1 MKLINIIAFP
11 ATIVLAILLMLSG
24 LVPTISPD
32 TNSWL
37 PLLGLAFPILF
48 LLMVLALIY
57 WLIQWKWRSLFA
69 LSCLLLNLGQA
80 SLYIQWNDLK
90 SKDAKTDS
98 QGNDANS
105 KDNDSKDANNKD
117 GEGPLDKEALDLNAK
132 NLKIITYNT
141 QLFGLYQNESSV
153 DIVNTEYMPAMD
165 SFLQVLKKENA
176 DVVCLQ
182 EVYAKAGGLKA
193 LARFLKAEGGY
204 DYSQT
209 YTLSERR
216 PYGMIVL
223 SKYQIKRWQPIS
235 LGAQTGNMAMWV
247 DVEIP
252 SEYKFLRNARIRIYN
267 LHLQSFRFAKK
278 DFEVMQKQTQQQQ
291 IDIEGSKGIIT
302 RLRMGY
308 QRRAQQVKIIKE
320 NLLVCD
326 FPKVICGDFN
336 DIPVSYSYRQLSS
349 GMRDAFVEA
358 GSGLE
363 TTYKGSMPSFRIDY
377 ILFDNPMRA
386 LQYQSIKEVP
396 SDHKL
401 VLAELQIGQLF
412 HR

>member
-11 ATIVLAILLMLSG
+11 ATVILAILLMLSG
-24 LVPTISPD
+24 FVPTISPE

-37 PLLGLAFPILF
+37 PLLGLAFPVF
-48 LLMVLALIY
+48 FALMVVAFLY
-57 WLIQWKWRSLFA
+57 WLLQGKWRSLFA

-80 SLYIQWNDLK
+80 SLYIQWNDLNAETK
-90 SKDAKTDS
+90 GIKNESNGL
-98 QGNDANS
+98 GN
-105 KDNDSKDANNKD
+105 KQD
-117 GEGPLDKEALDLNAK
+117 GDGPVDKEMLDMNAK
-132 NLKIITYNT
+132 KLKIITYNT

-182 EVYAKAGGLKA
+182 EVYSKAGGLKA
-193 LARFLKAEGGY
+193 LALFLKAEGGY
-204 DYSQT
+204 DHSQT

-223 SKYQIKRWQPIS
+223 SKYAIKRWKPLP
-235 LGAQTGNMAMWV
+235 LGSNTGNMAMWV
-247 DVEIP
+247 DIEIP
-252 SEYKFLRNARIRIYN
+252 SEYAFRRNAQIRIYN

-278 DFEVMQKQTQQQQ
+278 DYEVMQKQKEQKE
-291 IDIEGSKGIIT
+291 IDMEGSKGIIS
-302 RLRMGY
+302 RLRLGY
-308 QRRAQQVKIIKE
+308 QRRAQQVGIVKQSVL
-320 NLLVCD
+320 NCD
-326 FPKVICGDFN
+326 LPKVICGDFN
-336 DIPVSYSYRQLSS
+336 DIPVSYSYRQLSA

-358 GSGLE
+358 GRGLE

-377 ILFDNPMRA
+377 VLFDNPMRA
-386 LQYQSIKEVP
+386 VNYKSIKEVP

-401 VLAELQIGQLF
+401 LVTELQVGQLF

>member
-11 ATIVLAILLMLSG
+11 ATIVLATLLMLSG
-24 LVPTISPD
+24 LVPTVSPD

-37 PLLGLAFPILF
+37 PLLGLAFPVLF

-57 WLIQWKWRSLFA
+57 WLIQLKWRSLFA

-90 SKDAKTDS
+90 NTEATNGLENGADKK
-98 QGNDANS
+98 GNES
-105 KDNDSKDANNKD
+105 
-117 GEGPLDKEALDLNAK
+117 GPLDKEMLDMNAK
-132 NLKIITYNT
+132 KLKVITYNC

-193 LARFLKAEGGY
+193 LARFLKVEGGF
-204 DYSQT
+204 DYSQS

-223 SKYQIKRWQPIS
+223 SKYQIKRWQPIP
-235 LGAQTGNMAMWV
+235 LGSQTGNMAMWV

-252 SEYKFLRNARIRIYN
+252 SEYKFLRNARVRIFN

-278 DFEVMQKQTQQQQ
+278 DYAVMQKQTQQQQ

-358 GSGLE
+358 GRGLE

-386 LQYQSIKEVP
+386 LDYKSIKEVP

-401 VLAELQIGQLF
+401 VIAELQIGQLF

>member
-24 LVPTISPD
+24 FVPTISPE

-37 PLLGLAFPILF
+37 PLLGLAFPVF
-48 LLMVLALIY
+48 FVLMVLAFFY
-57 WLIQWKWRSLFA
+57 WLVQGKWRSLFA

-80 SLYIQWNDLK
+80 SLYIQWNDENAG
-90 SKDAKTDS
+90 AKGAVNVS
-98 QGNDANS
+98 NG
-105 KDNDSKDANNKD
+105 K
-117 GEGPLDKEALDLNAK
+117 EDKEDGGGPIDKEMLDMNAK
-132 NLKIITYNT
+132 LLKVITYNA
-141 QLFGLYQNESSV
+141 QLFGLYQNESSL

-165 SFLQVLKKENA
+165 SFLRVLKAENA

-193 LARFLKAEGGY
+193 LARFLKAEGGF

-209 YTLSERR
+209 YTLSDRR

-223 SKYQIKRWQPIS
+223 SKYLIKRWKPLS
-235 LGAQTGNMAMWV
+235 LGTNTGNMAMWV
-247 DVEIP
+247 DIEIP

-278 DFEVMQKQTQQQQ
+278 DYEVMQKQTQQKE
-291 IDIEGSKGIIT
+291 IDMEGSKGIIT
-302 RLRMGY
+302 RLRLGY
-308 QRRAQQVKIIKE
+308 QRRAQQVGIVKQSV
-320 NLLVCD
+320 LDCD

-336 DIPVSYSYRQLSS
+336 DIPVSYSYRQLSA

-358 GSGLE
+358 GRGLE

-377 ILFDNPMRA
+377 LLFDNPMRA
-386 LQYQSIKEVP
+386 VSYRSIKEVP

-401 VLAELQIGQLF
+401 LVTELQVGQLF
-412 HR
+412 QR

>member
-11 ATIVLAILLMLSG
+11 ATVILAILLMLSG
-24 LVPTISPD
+24 FVPTISPE

-37 PLLGLAFPILF
+37 PLLGLAFPVF
-48 LLMVLALIY
+48 FALMVVAFFY
-57 WLIQWKWRSLFA
+57 WLLQGKWRSLFA

-80 SLYIQWNDLK
+80 SLYIQWNDLNAETQG
-90 SKDAKTDS
+90 SKNAS
-98 QGNDANS
+98 NGLE
-105 KDNDSKDANNKD
+105 NKQEGD
-117 GEGPLDKEALDLNAK
+117 GPVNKEALDMNAK
-132 NLKIITYNT
+132 KLKIITYNT

-193 LARFLKAEGGY
+193 LALFLKAEGGY
-204 DYSQT
+204 DHSQT
-209 YTLSERR
+209 YTLSELR

-223 SKYQIKRWQPIS
+223 SKYAIKRWKPLP
-235 LGAQTGNMAMWV
+235 LGSNTGNMAMWF
-247 DVEIP
+247 DIEIP
-252 SEYKFLRNARIRIYN
+252 SEYAFLRNAQIRIYN

-278 DFEVMQKQTQQQQ
+278 DYEVMQKQKEQKE
-291 IDIEGSKGIIT
+291 IDLEGSKGIIS
-302 RLRMGY
+302 RLRLGY
-308 QRRAQQVKIIKE
+308 QRRAQQVGIVKQSVL
-320 NLLVCD
+320 NCD
-326 FPKVICGDFN
+326 LPKVICGDFN
-336 DIPVSYSYRQLSS
+336 DIPVSYSYRQLSA

-358 GSGLE
+358 GRGLE

-377 ILFDNPMRA
+377 VLFDNPMRA
-386 LQYQSIKEVP
+386 LNYKSIKEVP

-401 VLAELQIGQLF
+401 LVAELQVGQLF

>member
-11 ATIVLAILLMLSG
+11 ATVILAILLMLSG
-24 LVPTISPD
+24 FVPTISPE

-37 PLLGLAFPILF
+37 PLLGLAFPVF
-48 LLMVLALIY
+48 FALMVVAFFY
-57 WLIQWKWRSLFA
+57 WLLQGKWRSLFA

-80 SLYIQWNDLK
+80 SLYIQWNDLNAETQG
-90 SKDAKTDS
+90 SKNASD
-98 QGNDANS
+98 GLE
-105 KDNDSKDANNKD
+105 NKQEGD
-117 GEGPLDKEALDLNAK
+117 GPVNKEALDMNAK
-132 NLKIITYNT
+132 KLKIITYNT

-193 LARFLKAEGGY
+193 LALFLKAEGGY
-204 DYSQT
+204 DHSQT

-223 SKYQIKRWQPIS
+223 SKYAIKRWKPLP
-235 LGAQTGNMAMWV
+235 LGSNTGNMAMWF
-247 DVEIP
+247 DIEIP
-252 SEYKFLRNARIRIYN
+252 SEYAFLRNAQIRIYN

-278 DFEVMQKQTQQQQ
+278 DFEVMQKQKEQKE
-291 IDIEGSKGIIT
+291 IDLEGSKGIIS
-302 RLRMGY
+302 RLRLGY
-308 QRRAQQVKIIKE
+308 QRRAQQVGIVKQSVL
-320 NLLVCD
+320 NCD
-326 FPKVICGDFN
+326 LPKVICGDFN
-336 DIPVSYSYRQLSS
+336 DIPVSYTYRQLSA

-358 GSGLE
+358 GRGLE

-377 ILFDNPMRA
+377 VLFDNPMRA
-386 LQYQSIKEVP
+386 LNYKSIKEVP

-401 VLAELQIGQLF
+401 LVAELQVGQLF

>member
-1 MKLINIIAFP
+1 
-11 ATIVLAILLMLSG
+11 MLQG
-24 LVPTISPD
+24 
-32 TNSWL
+32 
-37 PLLGLAFPILF
+37 
-48 LLMVLALIY
+48 
-57 WLIQWKWRSLFA
+57 KWRSLFA

-80 SLYIQWNDLK
+80 SLYIQWNDLNAETQG
-90 SKDAKTDS
+90 SKNAS
-98 QGNDANS
+98 NGLE
-105 KDNDSKDANNKD
+105 NKQEGD
-117 GEGPLDKEALDLNAK
+117 GPVNKEALDMNAK
-132 NLKIITYNT
+132 KLKIITYNT

-193 LARFLKAEGGY
+193 LALFLKAEGGY
-204 DYSQT
+204 DHSQT

-223 SKYQIKRWQPIS
+223 SKYAIKRWKPLP
-235 LGAQTGNMAMWV
+235 LGSNTGNMAMWF
-247 DVEIP
+247 DIEIP
-252 SEYKFLRNARIRIYN
+252 SEYAFLRNAQIRIYN

-278 DFEVMQKQTQQQQ
+278 DFEVMQKQKEQKE
-291 IDIEGSKGIIT
+291 IDLEGSKGIIS
-302 RLRMGY
+302 RLRLGY
-308 QRRAQQVKIIKE
+308 QRRAQQVGIVKQSVL
-320 NLLVCD
+320 NCD
-326 FPKVICGDFN
+326 LPKVICGDFN
-336 DIPVSYSYRQLSS
+336 DIPVSYTYRQLSA

-358 GSGLE
+358 GRGLE

-377 ILFDNPMRA
+377 VLFDNPMRA
-386 LQYQSIKEVP
+386 LNYKSINEVP

-401 VLAELQIGQLF
+401 LVAELQVGQLF

>member
-11 ATIVLAILLMLSG
+11 ATVILAILLMLSG
-24 LVPTISPD
+24 FVPTISPE

-37 PLLGLAFPILF
+37 PLLGLAFPVF
-48 LLMVLALIY
+48 FALMVVAFLY
-57 WLIQWKWRSLFA
+57 WLLQGKWRSLFA

-80 SLYIQWNDLK
+80 SLYIQWNDLNAETK
-90 SKDAKTDS
+90 GIKNTSN
-98 QGNDANS
+98 GLE
-105 KDNDSKDANNKD
+105 NKQD
-117 GEGPLDKEALDLNAK
+117 GDGPVDKEMLDMNAK
-132 NLKIITYNT
+132 KLKIITYNT

-182 EVYAKAGGLKA
+182 EVYSKAGGLKA
-193 LARFLKAEGGY
+193 LALFLKAEGGY
-204 DYSQT
+204 DHSQT

-223 SKYQIKRWQPIS
+223 SKYAIKRWKPLP
-235 LGAQTGNMAMWV
+235 LGSNTGNMAMWV
-247 DVEIP
+247 DIEIP
-252 SEYKFLRNARIRIYN
+252 SEYAFRRNAQIRIYN

-278 DFEVMQKQTQQQQ
+278 DYEVMQKQKEQKE
-291 IDIEGSKGIIT
+291 IDMEGSKGIIS
-302 RLRMGY
+302 RLRLGY
-308 QRRAQQVKIIKE
+308 QRRAQQVGIVKQSVL
-320 NLLVCD
+320 NCD
-326 FPKVICGDFN
+326 LPKVICGDFN
-336 DIPVSYSYRQLSS
+336 DIPVSYSYRQLSA

-358 GSGLE
+358 GRGLE

-377 ILFDNPMRA
+377 VLFDNPMRA
-386 LQYQSIKEVP
+386 VNYKSIKEVP

-401 VLAELQIGQLF
+401 LVAELQVGQLF

>member
-11 ATIVLAILLMLSG
+11 ATIFLAVLLMLSG
-24 LVPTISPD
+24 LVPTVSPD

-57 WLIQWKWRSLFA
+57 WLIQWKWRSLFV
-69 LSCLLLNLGQA
+69 LSCLLLNLGQG

-90 SKDAKTDS
+90 SKDEKTDS
-98 QGNDANS
+98 QGNDA
-105 KDNDSKDANNKD
+105 DSKDD
-117 GEGPLDKEALDLNAK
+117 EEPLDKEMLDLNAK

-165 SFLQVLKKENA
+165 SFLQVLQKENA

-193 LARFLKAEGGY
+193 LARFLRAEGGY

-386 LQYQSIKEVP
+386 VQYHSIKEVP

-401 VLAELQIGQLF
+401 VTAELQVGQLF
-412 HR
+412 RR

>member
-11 ATIVLAILLMLSG
+11 ATVILAILLMLSG
-24 LVPTISPD
+24 FVPTISPE

-37 PLLGLAFPILF
+37 PLLGLAFPVF
-48 LLMVLALIY
+48 FALMVVAFLY
-57 WLIQWKWRSLFA
+57 WLLQGKWRSLFA

-80 SLYIQWNDLK
+80 SLYIQWNDLNAETK
-90 SKDAKTDS
+90 GIKNTSN
-98 QGNDANS
+98 GLE
-105 KDNDSKDANNKD
+105 NKQD
-117 GEGPLDKEALDLNAK
+117 GDGPVDKEMLDMNAK
-132 NLKIITYNT
+132 KLKIITYNT

-182 EVYAKAGGLKA
+182 EVYSKAGGLKA
-193 LARFLKAEGGY
+193 LALFLKAEGGY
-204 DYSQT
+204 DHSQT

-223 SKYQIKRWQPIS
+223 SKYQIKRWQPIP
-235 LGAQTGNMAMWV
+235 LGSQTGNMAMWV
-247 DVEIP
+247 DIEIP
-252 SEYKFLRNARIRIYN
+252 SEYAFRRNAQIRIYN

-278 DFEVMQKQTQQQQ
+278 DYEVMQKQKEQKE
-291 IDIEGSKGIIT
+291 IDMEGSKGIIS
-302 RLRMGY
+302 RLRLGY
-308 QRRAQQVKIIKE
+308 QRRAQQVGIVKQSVL
-320 NLLVCD
+320 NCD
-326 FPKVICGDFN
+326 LPKVICGDFN
-336 DIPVSYSYRQLSS
+336 DIPVSYSYRQLSA

-358 GSGLE
+358 GRGLE

-377 ILFDNPMRA
+377 VLFDNPMRA
-386 LQYQSIKEVP
+386 VNYKSIKEVP

-401 VLAELQIGQLF
+401 LVTELQVGQLF

>member
-11 ATIVLAILLMLSG
+11 ATVILAILLMLSG
-24 LVPTISPD
+24 FVPTISPE

-37 PLLGLAFPILF
+37 PLLGLAFPVF
-48 LLMVLALIY
+48 FALMVVAFFY
-57 WLIQWKWRSLFA
+57 WLLQGKWRSLFA

-80 SLYIQWNDLK
+80 SLYIQWNDLNAETQG
-90 SKDAKTDS
+90 SKNASD
-98 QGNDANS
+98 GLE
-105 KDNDSKDANNKD
+105 NKQEGD
-117 GEGPLDKEALDLNAK
+117 GPVNKGALDMNAK
-132 NLKIITYNT
+132 KLKIITYNT

-193 LARFLKAEGGY
+193 LALFLKAEGGY
-204 DYSQT
+204 DHSQT

-223 SKYQIKRWQPIS
+223 SKYAIKRWKPLP
-235 LGAQTGNMAMWV
+235 LGSNTGNMAMWF
-247 DVEIP
+247 DIEIP
-252 SEYKFLRNARIRIYN
+252 SEYAFLRNAQIRIYN

-278 DFEVMQKQTQQQQ
+278 DFEVMQKQKEQKE
-291 IDIEGSKGIIT
+291 IDLEGSKGIIS
-302 RLRMGY
+302 RLRLGY
-308 QRRAQQVKIIKE
+308 QRRAQQVGIVKQSVL
-320 NLLVCD
+320 NCD
-326 FPKVICGDFN
+326 LPKVICGDFN
-336 DIPVSYSYRQLSS
+336 DIPVSYTYRQLSA

-358 GSGLE
+358 GRGLE

-377 ILFDNPMRA
+377 VLFDNPMRA
-386 LQYQSIKEVP
+386 LNYKSINEVP

-401 VLAELQIGQLF
+401 LVAELQVGQLF

>member
-11 ATIVLAILLMLSG
+11 ATVILAILLMLSG
-24 LVPTISPD
+24 FVPTISPE

-37 PLLGLAFPILF
+37 PLLGLAFPVF
-48 LLMVLALIY
+48 FALMVVAFFY
-57 WLIQWKWRSLFA
+57 WLLQGKWRSLFA

-80 SLYIQWNDLK
+80 SLYIQWNDLNAETQG
-90 SKDAKTDS
+90 SKNAS
-98 QGNDANS
+98 NGLE
-105 KDNDSKDANNKD
+105 NKQEGD
-117 GEGPLDKEALDLNAK
+117 GPVNKEALDMNAK
-132 NLKIITYNT
+132 KLKIITYNT

-193 LARFLKAEGGY
+193 LALFLKAEGGY
-204 DYSQT
+204 DHSQT

-223 SKYQIKRWQPIS
+223 SKYAIKRWKPLP
-235 LGAQTGNMAMWV
+235 LGSNTGNMAMWF
-247 DVEIP
+247 DIEIP
-252 SEYKFLRNARIRIYN
+252 SEYAFLRNAQIRIYN

-278 DFEVMQKQTQQQQ
+278 DFEVMQKQKEQKE
-291 IDIEGSKGIIT
+291 IDLEGSKGIIS
-302 RLRMGY
+302 RLRLGY
-308 QRRAQQVKIIKE
+308 QRRAQQVGIVKQSVL
-320 NLLVCD
+320 NCD
-326 FPKVICGDFN
+326 LPKVICGDFN
-336 DIPVSYSYRQLSS
+336 DIPVSYTYRQLSA

-358 GSGLE
+358 GRGLE

-377 ILFDNPMRA
+377 VLFDNPMRA
-386 LQYQSIKEVP
+386 LNYKSINEVP

-401 VLAELQIGQLF
+401 LVAELQVGQLF

>member
-24 LVPTISPD
+24 FVPTISPE

-37 PLLGLAFPILF
+37 PLLGLAFPVF
-48 LLMVLALIY
+48 FVLMVLFFIY
-57 WLIQWKWRSLFA
+57 WLVQGKWRSLFA

-80 SLYIQWNDLK
+80 SLYIQWNDENVG
-90 SKDAKTDS
+90 AKGAVS
-98 QGNDANS
+98 VSNG
-105 KDNDSKDANNKD
+105 K
-117 GEGPLDKEALDLNAK
+117 EDKEDGGGPIDKEMLDMNAK
-132 NLKIITYNT
+132 LLKVITYNA
-141 QLFGLYQNESSV
+141 QLFGLYQNESSL

-165 SFLQVLKKENA
+165 SFLRVLKAENA

-193 LARFLKAEGGY
+193 LARFLKAEGGF

-209 YTLSERR
+209 YTLSDRR

-223 SKYQIKRWQPIS
+223 SKYLIKRWKPLS
-235 LGAQTGNMAMWV
+235 LGANTGNMAMWV
-247 DVEIP
+247 DIEIP

-278 DFEVMQKQTQQQQ
+278 DYEVMQKQTQQKE
-291 IDIEGSKGIIT
+291 IDMEGSKGIIT
-302 RLRMGY
+302 RLRLGY
-308 QRRAQQVKIIKE
+308 QRRAQQVGIVKQSV
-320 NLLVCD
+320 LDCD

-336 DIPVSYSYRQLSS
+336 DIPVSYSYRQLSA

-358 GSGLE
+358 GRGLE

-377 ILFDNPMRA
+377 LLFDNPMRA
-386 LQYQSIKEVP
+386 VSYRSIKEVP

-401 VLAELQIGQLF
+401 LVTELQVGQLF
-412 HR
+412 QR

>member
-11 ATIVLAILLMLSG
+11 ATVILAILLMLSG
-24 LVPTISPD
+24 FVPTISPE

-37 PLLGLAFPILF
+37 PLLGLAFPVF
-48 LLMVLALIY
+48 FALMVVAFFY
-57 WLIQWKWRSLFA
+57 WLLQGKWRSLFA

-80 SLYIQWNDLK
+80 SLYIQWNDLN
-90 SKDAKTDS
+90 AET
-98 QGNDANS
+98 QGIKNASNGLE
-105 KDNDSKDANNKD
+105 NKQEGD
-117 GEGPLDKEALDLNAK
+117 GPVNKEMLDMNAK
-132 NLKIITYNT
+132 KLKIITYNT

-193 LARFLKAEGGY
+193 LALFLKAEGGY
-204 DYSQT
+204 DHSQT
-209 YTLSERR
+209 YTLNERR

-223 SKYQIKRWQPIS
+223 SKYPIKRWKPLP
-235 LGAQTGNMAMWV
+235 LGSNTGNMAMWV
-247 DVEIP
+247 DIEIP
-252 SEYKFLRNARIRIYN
+252 SEYAFLRNAQIRIYN

-278 DFEVMQKQTQQQQ
+278 DYEVMQKQKEQKE
-291 IDIEGSKGIIT
+291 IDMEGSKGIIS
-302 RLRMGY
+302 RLRFGY
-308 QRRAQQVKIIKE
+308 QRRAQQVGIVKQSVL
-320 NLLVCD
+320 NCD
-326 FPKVICGDFN
+326 LPKVICGDFN
-336 DIPVSYSYRQLSS
+336 DIPVSYSYRQLSA

-358 GSGLE
+358 GRGLE

-377 ILFDNPMRA
+377 VLFDNPMRA
-386 LQYQSIKEVP
+386 VNYKSIKEVP

-401 VLAELQIGQLF
+401 LVTELQVGQLF

>member
-11 ATIVLAILLMLSG
+11 ATVILAILLMLSG
-24 LVPTISPD
+24 FVPTISPE

-37 PLLGLAFPILF
+37 PLLGLAFPVF
-48 LLMVLALIY
+48 FALMVVAFFY
-57 WLIQWKWRSLFA
+57 WLLQGKWRSLFA

-80 SLYIQWNDLK
+80 SLYIQWNDLNAETQG
-90 SKDAKTDS
+90 SKNASD
-98 QGNDANS
+98 GLE
-105 KDNDSKDANNKD
+105 NKQEGD
-117 GEGPLDKEALDLNAK
+117 GPVNKEALDMNAK
-132 NLKIITYNT
+132 KLKIITYNT

-182 EVYAKAGGLKA
+182 EVYAKVSGLKA
-193 LARFLKAEGGY
+193 LALFLKAEGGY
-204 DYSQT
+204 DHSQT

-223 SKYQIKRWQPIS
+223 SKYAIKRWKPLP
-235 LGAQTGNMAMWV
+235 LGSNTGNMAMWF
-247 DVEIP
+247 DIEIP
-252 SEYKFLRNARIRIYN
+252 SEYAFLRNAQIRIYN

-278 DFEVMQKQTQQQQ
+278 DFEVMQKQKEQKE
-291 IDIEGSKGIIT
+291 IDLEGSKGIIS
-302 RLRMGY
+302 RLRLGY
-308 QRRAQQVKIIKE
+308 QRRAQQVGIVKQSVL
-320 NLLVCD
+320 NCD
-326 FPKVICGDFN
+326 LPKVICGDFN
-336 DIPVSYSYRQLSS
+336 DIPVSYTYRQLSA

-358 GSGLE
+358 GRGLE

-377 ILFDNPMRA
+377 VLFDNPMRA
-386 LQYQSIKEVP
+386 LNYKSINEVP

-401 VLAELQIGQLF
+401 LVAELQVGQLF

>member
-24 LVPTISPD
+24 LVPTVSPD

-37 PLLGLAFPILF
+37 PLFGLAFPILF

-90 SKDAKTDS
+90 SKDAKP
-98 QGNDANS
+98 NS
-105 KDNDSKDANNKD
+105 IGKDADNKD
-117 GEGPLDKEALDLNAK
+117 GEEPLDKEMLDLNAK

-401 VLAELQIGQLF
+401 VMAELQIGELF
-412 HR
+412 QGY